1 MAFQV
6 FHIQEAKTRDNDFLA
21 IICPLTRSLQPA
33 LLSTEVTHLMQSA
46 KVFETA
52 VYACLSIFDMS
63 KEKCIF
69 ACAKHEN
76 TQQDHLNN
84 HNNYNDNNTI

>member
-1 MAFQV
+1 
-6 FHIQEAKTRDNDFLA
+6 
-21 IICPLTRSLQPA
+21 
-33 LLSTEVTHLMQSA
+33 MQSA

-69 ACAKHEN
+69 ACAKREN
-76 TQQDHLNN
+76 TQQDHLNS
-84 HNNYNDNNTI
+84 HNNYNDNNAI